1 MFGFRMVGSGLSKI
15 QRSKGQEGRYGG
27 GGRCRSFPG
36 FIRLANT
43 EKTYFIRPIK
53 NHRILLIEWEIFETN
68 SSEFNE
74 PCHEIHQNSNSDNCH
89 QETDF

>member
-27 GGRCRSFPG
+27 GGRSRSFPAFYPSG
-36 FIRLANT
+36 EHRENVFYTSQNL
-43 EKTYFIRPIK
+43 
-53 NHRILLIEWEIFETN
+53 RILLIEWEIFEMN

-74 PCHEIHQNSNSDNCH
+74 PCHEIHQNSNSDNGH
-89 QETDF
+89 QETNC

>member
-1 MFGFRMVGSGLSKI
+1 MVGSGLSKI

-27 GGRCRSFPG
+27 GGRSRSFPAFYPSG
-36 FIRLANT
+36 EHRENV
-43 EKTYFIRPIK
+43 FIRPMK
-53 NHRILLIEWEIFETN
+53 NHRILLIEWEIFEMN

-74 PCHEIHQNSNSDNCH
+74 PCQEIHQNSNIDNCH

>member
-27 GGRCRSFPG
+27 GGGVDLFLR

-43 EKTYFIRPIK
+43 EKTYFIRPMQ
-53 NHRILLIEWEIFETN
+53 NHRILLIEWEIFEMN

-89 QETDF
+89 QKTDC

>member
-1 MFGFRMVGSGLSKI
+1 MVCARYNEARVKKAVMG
-15 QRSKGQEGRYGG
+15 EGGVVDLFLR
-27 GGRCRSFPG
+27 

-43 EKTYFIRPIK
+43 EKTYFIRPMQ
-53 NHRILLIEWEIFETN
+53 NHRILLIEWEIFEMN

-74 PCHEIHQNSNSDNCH
+74 PCQEIHQNSNIDNCH

>member
-27 GGRCRSFPG
+27 GGQSRSFPAFYPSG
-36 FIRLANT
+36 
-43 EKTYFIRPIK
+43 E
-53 NHRILLIEWEIFETN
+53 HRENVFYTSHAEPSNLEWEIFEMN

-74 PCHEIHQNSNSDNCH
+74 PCQEIHQNSNSDNCH